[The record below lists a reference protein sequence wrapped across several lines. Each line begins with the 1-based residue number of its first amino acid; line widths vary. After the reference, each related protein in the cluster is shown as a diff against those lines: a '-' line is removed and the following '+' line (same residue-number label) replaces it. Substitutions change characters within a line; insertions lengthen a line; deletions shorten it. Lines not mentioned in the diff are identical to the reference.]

1 MIRTARQ
8 FRGDTEQH
16 RRNVHLRGKLVNTPA
31 RTTEFVPGFNAVAL
45 TFQAAE
51 DAQTRELATAHSPF
65 IDGPVSRFNHIP
77 HSKEDLIRKVD
88 LVRLCAT
95 QAGACIQ
102 RCISSDALTALYVVT
117 SRLGAPYHDR
127 FIEFLKTV
135 QKRDLVVASAQT
147 DSKGDRKKRPHAQA
161 NPDAYLRVVSKD
173 ASGIVLRGVKQHDI
187 LAPYADEMIV
197 LPSRS
202 LTSADGSYAVSFA
215 IPVDTPELQI
225 VSRTTLPERVPVL
238 EAPLSRQYGFT
249 SNTLIFRD
257 VFVPWERVF
266 LCGETEAASQLAR
279 LFGTYHRHSNC
290 GCRTG
295 QTDVMVG
302 AAMLMAQLNG
312 VDREPHVRAEII
324 ELCIIAETVY
334 GVALGAAAQAVA
346 DATGAHIPE
355 PNLVNVAQYQSRV
368 TAGREYTLLQDIA
381 GGLTV
386 TMPHEED
393 FSDERLHADLEPAFT
408 AAKGSGT
415 DRIRAA
421 ALVADLVASGYG
433 GWRMVAE
440 TVGGVGVHGLEVAM
454 NREYDLEAR
463 LRMAKRLIGMES

>member
-1 MIRTARQ
+1 MRTGRQ
-8 FRGDTEQH
+8 YRADAEAH
-16 RRNVHLRGKLVNTPA
+16 RRNVHLRGNLVQTPA
-31 RTTEFVPGFNAVAL
+31 KVPQFVPGLNAVEL
-45 TFQAAE
+45 TFRVAE
-51 DAQTRELATAHSPF
+51 EAETRDLATARSPF

-77 HSKEDLIRKVD
+77 QSKEDLIRKIE

-95 QAGACIQ
+95 RTGACIQ
-102 RCISSDALTALYVVT
+102 RCISGDALSALYVVT
-117 SRLGAPYHDR
+117 SRMGGEYAKR
-127 FIEFLKTV
+127 FLEFLRMV

-147 DSKGDRKKRPHAQA
+147 DSKGHRKRRPHAQA
-161 NPDAYLRVVSKD
+161 NPDAYLRIVSKD
-173 ASGIVLRGVKQHDI
+173 AAGIVVRGVKQHDI

-202 LTSADGSYAVSFA
+202 LRPEDASYAVSFA
-215 IPVDTPELQI
+215 IPVDTEKLEI
-225 VSRTTLPERVPVL
+225 VSRTTLPERMPVL
-238 EAPLSRQYGFT
+238 ESPVSQQYGFT

-266 LCGETEAASQLAR
+266 LCGETEPASQLAR
-279 LFGTYHRHSNC
+279 LFGTYHRHTNC

-302 AAMLMAQLNG
+302 AAMLMAQMNG
-312 VDREPHVRAEII
+312 VELEPHVRAEII

-334 GVALGAAAQAVA
+334 GVALGAATQAVA
-346 DATGAHIPE
+346 DPTGTHIPE

-368 TAGREYTLLQDIA
+368 TAGREYGLLQDIA
-381 GGLTV
+381 GGITV

-393 FSDERLHADLEPAFT
+393 FGDERLHAELEQAYMG
-408 AAKGSGT
+408 AQGSGT
-415 DRIRAA
+415 DRIKAA

-454 NREYDLEAR
+454 NREYDLGAR
-463 LRMAKRLIGMES
+463 LRMAKRLIGING